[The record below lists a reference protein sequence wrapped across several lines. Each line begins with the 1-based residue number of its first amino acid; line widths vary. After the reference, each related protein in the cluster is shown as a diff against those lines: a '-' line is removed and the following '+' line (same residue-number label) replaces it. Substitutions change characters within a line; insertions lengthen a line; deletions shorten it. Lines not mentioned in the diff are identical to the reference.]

1 MSEFKDATNAIR
13 AGARQ
18 TQEQEN
24 SEAIFMTSSFAYS
37 SAEEA
42 AGKFSGNEEGNVYS
56 RFTNPTVEQFEKRL
70 ATLEK
75 GEAAIATSSGMA
87 ALMTLAYSL
96 LSAGDRIVCSR
107 NIFGSTTKFFNAYTR
122 KFGVEVLYVDATDY
136 AAWEDS
142 INDNT
147 RFCYFETPS
156 NPLYEVVD
164 VERVAALAHAKG
176 ALLCVDTVLATPA
189 LQNPLTQG
197 ADIVMQSATKFIDG
211 QGRCL
216 GGALIS
222 SQALVNEFTA
232 FMRSAGPCM
241 SPFNAWVLLNGLETL
256 SLRMTAHSSNALKLA
271 QRLENHPAV
280 EKVNYGGLP
289 SHKYHELAKRQQK
302 DFGGLLSFVVKGGRE
317 SAWKVINSVKLMS
330 ITGNLGD
337 TKTLVTH
344 PATTTHGRLS
354 DEEKAKAGITEG
366 LIRVSVGLEDIDDII
381 ADVEQALG
389 QLTE

>member
-1 MSEFKDATNAIR
+1 MSEYNDATKAIH

-42 AGKFSGNEEGNVYS
+42 AGKFSGEDDGNVYS
-56 RFTNPTVEQFEKRL
+56 RFTNPTVELFEKRL
-70 ATLEK
+70 AALEK

-96 LSAGDRIVCSR
+96 LSAGDRVVCSR
-107 NIFGSTTKFFNAYTR
+107 NIFGSTVKFFNTYTV
-122 KFGVEVLYVDATDY
+122 KFGVEVVYVDATDY
-136 AAWEDS
+136 TAWEEA
-142 INDNT
+142 INDKT
-147 RFCYFETPS
+147 RLCYFETPS

-164 VERVAALAHAKG
+164 VARVAELAHVKG

-222 SQALVNEFTA
+222 SKDIVDVFTA

-271 QRLENHPAV
+271 EFLETHPKV
-280 EKVNYGGLP
+280 LKVNYGGLP
-289 SHKYHELAKRQQK
+289 SHKYHELAKQQQK
-302 DFGGLLSFVVKGGRE
+302 DFGGLLSFEVEGGRKA
-317 SAWKVINSVKLMS
+317 AWTFINATKLMS

-344 PATTTHGRLS
+344 PATTTHGRLTD
-354 DEEKAKAGITEG
+354 DEKFKAGIAEG
-366 LIRVSVGLEDIDDII
+366 LVRVSVGLEGIGDII
-381 ADVEQALG
+381 ADVDQALAK
-389 QLTE
+389 L

>member
-1 MSEFKDATNAIR
+1 MADYKDATNAIR
-13 AGARQ
+13 AGIRQ

-24 SEAIFMTSSFAYS
+24 SEAIFMTSSFAYG

-42 AGKFSGNEEGNVYS
+42 AGKFSGEEEGNVYS
-56 RFTNPTVEQFEKRL
+56 RFTNPTVALFEKRL

-96 LSAGDRIVCSR
+96 LSAGDRVVCSR
-107 NIFGSTTKFFNAYTR
+107 NIFGSTVKFFNTYTA
-122 KFGVEVLYVDATDY
+122 KFGVEVIYVDATDY
-136 AAWEDS
+136 AAWEEA
-142 INDNT
+142 INTNT

-164 VERVAALAHAKG
+164 VARVAELAHAKG

-216 GGALIS
+216 GGALIA
-222 SQALVNEFTA
+222 SQEIVDVFTA

-256 SLRMTAHSSNALKLA
+256 SLRMTAHSANALKLA
-271 QRLENHPAV
+271 EYLEAHPKV
-280 EKVNYGGLP
+280 IKVNYGGLP
-289 SHKYHELAKRQQK
+289 SHKYHELAKQQQK
-302 DFGGLLSFVVKGGRE
+302 DFGGLLSFEVEGGRKA
-317 SAWKVINSVKLMS
+317 AWSVINATKLMS

-344 PATTTHGRLS
+344 PATTTHGRLT
-354 DEEKAKAGITEG
+354 DDEKAKAGIAEG

-381 ADVEQALG
+381 ADVDAALA
-389 QLTE
+389 QLS

>member
-1 MSEFKDATNAIR
+1 MSEYKDATQAIR
-13 AGARQ
+13 AGIQQ
-18 TQEQEN
+18 TNEQEN
-24 SEAIFMTSSFAYS
+24 SEAIFMTSSFAYA

-42 AGKFSGNEEGNVYS
+42 AAMFGGDIEGNVYS
-56 RFTNPTVEQFEKRL
+56 RFTNPTVALFEKRL

-87 ALMTLAYSL
+87 ALMTLAYTL
-96 LSAGDRIVCSR
+96 LKSGDRVVCSR
-107 NIFGSTTKFFNAYTR
+107 NIFGSSIKFFDGYTT
-122 KFGVEVLYVDATDY
+122 KFGVEVVYVDATDY
-136 AAWEDS
+136 AGWEDM
-142 INDNT
+142 IDDNT
-147 RFCYFETPS
+147 RLCYFETPS

-164 VERVAALAHAKG
+164 VQRVADLCHAKN

-222 SQALVNEFTA
+222 SQALVDEFTG
-232 FMRSAGPCM
+232 FMRSAGPAM
-241 SPFNAWVLLNGLETL
+241 SPFNAWVLVNGLETL
-256 SLRMTAHSSNALKLA
+256 SLRMKAHSASAMTLA
-271 QRLENHPAV
+271 TWLEAHPKV
-280 EKVNYGGLP
+280 TKVNYGGLE

-302 DFGGLLSFVVKGGRE
+302 DFGGLLSFVVEGGRK
-317 SAWKVINSVKLMS
+317 SAWSVINGTKLMS

-354 DEEKAKAGITEG
+354 DEQKAAAGIAEG
-366 LIRVSVGLEDIDDII
+366 LVRISVGLEDIDDII
-381 ADVEQALG
+381 NDLKTG
-389 QLTE
+389 LDML

>member
-1 MSEFKDATNAIR
+1 MPDYKDATNAIHS
-13 AGARQ
+13 GVRQ

-24 SEAIFMTSSFAYS
+24 SEAIFATSSFAYS
-37 SAEEA
+37 SAQEA
-42 AGKFSGNEEGNVYS
+42 ASKFSGEEDGNVYS
-56 RFTNPTVEQFEKRL
+56 RFTNPTVELFEKRL

-87 ALMTLAYSL
+87 ALMTMAYSL
-96 LSAGDRIVCSR
+96 LSTGDKVVCSR
-107 NIFGSTTKFFNAYTR
+107 NIFGSTVKFFSTYTT
-122 KFGVEVLYVDATDY
+122 KFGVEVVYVDATDY
-136 AAWEDS
+136 QAWEEAIDE
-142 INDNT
+142 NT
-147 RFCYFETPS
+147 KLCYFETPS

-164 VERVAALAHAKG
+164 VQRVADLAHGKG

-211 QGRCL
+211 QGRTL

-222 SQALVNEFTA
+222 SKEIVEVFTA

-241 SPFNAWVLLNGLETL
+241 SPFNAWVLVNGLETL
-256 SLRMTAHSSNALKLA
+256 ALRMTAHSANALKLA
-271 QRLENHPAV
+271 QFLEAHPKV
-280 EKVNYGGLP
+280 IKVNYGGLP

-302 DFGGLLSFVVKGGRE
+302 DFGGLLSFEVEGGRE
-317 SAWKVINSVKLMS
+317 AAWQVINSAKLVS

-344 PATTTHGRLS
+344 PATTTHGRLT
-354 DEEKAKAGITEG
+354 DEEKAKAGIVEG
-366 LIRVSVGLEDIDDII
+366 LIRVSVGLEDIEDII
-381 ADVEQALG
+381 TDFDGALS
-389 QLTE
+389 QI

>member
-1 MSEFKDATNAIR
+1 MSNFKDATNAIH
-13 AGARQ
+13 AGVAQ

-24 SEAIFMTSSFAYS
+24 SEAIFMTSSFAYA

-42 AGKFSGNEEGNVYS
+42 AGKFSGDDDGNVYS
-56 RFTNPTVEQFEKRL
+56 RFTNPTVSLFEKRL
-70 ATLEK
+70 ASLEK

-96 LSAGDRIVCSR
+96 LSAGDRVVCSR
-107 NIFGSTTKFFNAYTR
+107 NIFGSTVKFFNTYTV
-122 KFGVEVLYVDATDY
+122 KFGVEVVYVDATDY
-136 AAWEDS
+136 AAWEEAITDK
-142 INDNT
+142 T
-147 RFCYFETPS
+147 RLCYFETPS

-164 VERVAALAHAKG
+164 VAKVSQLAHDKG

-216 GGALIS
+216 GGALIA
-222 SQALVNEFTA
+222 SQEIVDVFTA

-256 SLRMTAHSSNALKLA
+256 SLRMTAHSANAIKLA
-271 QRLENHPAV
+271 QYLEAHEKV
-280 EKVNYGGLP
+280 KKVNYGGLP
-289 SHKYHELAKRQQK
+289 SHKYHELAKQQQK
-302 DFGGLLSFVVKGGRE
+302 DFGGLLSFELEGGRD
-317 SAWKVINSVKLMS
+317 SAWRFINSTKLMS

-344 PATTTHGRLS
+344 PATTTHGRLT
-354 DEEKAKAGITEG
+354 DEEKQKAGIAEG
-366 LIRVSVGLEDIDDII
+366 LVRVSVGLEDIDDII
-381 ADVEQALG
+381 ADVEQALS
-389 QLTE
+389 QLD

>member
-1 MSEFKDATNAIR
+1 MSEYKDATQAIR
-13 AGARQ
+13 AGIQQ
-18 TQEQEN
+18 TNEQEN
-24 SEAIFMTSSFAYS
+24 SEAIFMTSSFAYA

-42 AGKFSGNEEGNVYS
+42 AAMFGGDMDGNVYS
-56 RFTNPTVEQFEKRL
+56 RFTNPTVALFEKRL
-70 ATLEK
+70 AALEK

-87 ALMTLAYSL
+87 ALMTLAYTL
-96 LSAGDRIVCSR
+96 LKAGDKVVCSR
-107 NIFGSTTKFFNAYTR
+107 NIFGSSIKFFDTYTV
-122 KFGVEVLYVDATDY
+122 KFGVEVVYVDATDY
-136 AAWEDS
+136 AGWEAMVDER
-142 INDNT
+142 T
-147 RFCYFETPS
+147 RLCYFETPS

-164 VERVAALAHAKG
+164 VQRVADICHAKG

-222 SQALVNEFTA
+222 SQALVDEFTG
-232 FMRSAGPCM
+232 FMRSAGPAM

-256 SLRMTAHSSNALKLA
+256 SLRMKAHSDNATKLA
-271 QRLENHPAV
+271 SWLEAHP
-280 EKVNYGGLP
+280 KVSHGNYGWLE
-289 SHKYHELAKRQQK
+289 SHKYHELAKRQQRG
-302 DFGGLLSFVVKGGRE
+302 FGGLLSFVVEGGRE
-317 SAWKVINSVKLMS
+317 AAWTVINNTKLMS

-354 DEEKAKAGITEG
+354 AVQKEAAGIEEG
-366 LIRVSVGLEDIDDII
+366 LVRISVGLEDIDDII
-381 ADVEQALG
+381 EDLKAGLN
-389 QLTE
+389 QL

>member
-1 MSEFKDATNAIR
+1 MADYKDATNAIR
-13 AGARQ
+13 AGMRQ
-18 TQEQEN
+18 KQEQEN
-24 SEAIFMTSSFAYS
+24 SEAIFMTSSFAYG

-42 AGKFSGNEEGNVYS
+42 AGKFSGDEDGNVYS
-56 RFTNPTVEQFEKRL
+56 RFTNPTVALFEKRL

-107 NIFGSTTKFFNAYTR
+107 NIFGSTVKFFNAYTV
-122 KFGVEVLYVDATDY
+122 KFGVEVVYVDATDY
-136 AAWEDS
+136 AAWEEA
-142 INDNT
+142 INDKT

-164 VERVAALAHAKG
+164 VARVAELAHAKG

-216 GGALIS
+216 GGALIA
-222 SQALVNEFTA
+222 SQEIVDVFTA

-256 SLRMTAHSSNALKLA
+256 SLRMTAHSANAMKLA
-271 QRLENHPAV
+271 EFLETHPKV
-280 EKVNYGGLP
+280 LKVNYGGLP
-289 SHKYHELAKRQQK
+289 SHKYHELAKQQQK
-302 DFGGLLSFVVKGGRE
+302 DFGGLLSFEVEGGRKA
-317 SAWKVINSVKLMS
+317 AWSVINATKLLS

-337 TKTLVTH
+337 TKSLVTH
-344 PATTTHGRLS
+344 PATTTHGRLN
-354 DEEKAKAGITEG
+354 DDEKAKAGITEG
-366 LIRVSVGLEDIDDII
+366 LIRISVGLEDIEDII
-381 ADVEQALG
+381 ADIDRALA
-389 QLTE
+389 QLN

>member
-1 MSEFKDATNAIR
+1 MADYKDATNAIR
-13 AGARQ
+13 AGIRQ

-24 SEAIFMTSSFAYS
+24 SEAIFMTSSFAYG

-42 AGKFSGNEEGNVYS
+42 AGKFSGDEDGNVYS
-56 RFTNPTVEQFEKRL
+56 RFTNPTVALFEKRL

-107 NIFGSTTKFFNAYTR
+107 NIFGSTVKFFNAYTV
-122 KFGVEVLYVDATDY
+122 KFGVEVIYVDATDY
-136 AAWEDS
+136 AAWEEA
-142 INDNT
+142 INENT

-164 VERVAALAHAKG
+164 VARVAELAHAKG

-216 GGALIS
+216 GGALIA
-222 SQALVNEFTA
+222 SQEIVDVFTA

-256 SLRMTAHSSNALKLA
+256 SLRMTAHSANAMKLA
-271 QRLENHPAV
+271 EFLEVHPKV
-280 EKVNYGGLP
+280 LKVNYGGLP
-289 SHKYHELAKRQQK
+289 SHKYHELAKQQQK
-302 DFGGLLSFVVKGGRE
+302 DFGGLLSFEVKGGRNA
-317 SAWKVINSVKLMS
+317 AWSVINATKLLS

-337 TKTLVTH
+337 TKSLVTH
-344 PATTTHGRLS
+344 PATTTHGRLT
-354 DEEKAKAGITEG
+354 DDEKAKAGITEG
-366 LIRVSVGLEDIDDII
+366 LIRISVGLEDIEDII
-381 ADVEQALG
+381 ADIDRALA
-389 QLTE
+389 QLN

>member
-1 MSEFKDATNAIR
+1 MADYKDATNAIR
-13 AGARQ
+13 AGIRQ

-24 SEAIFMTSSFAYS
+24 SEAIFMTSSFAYG

-42 AGKFSGNEEGNVYS
+42 AGKFSGDEDGNVYS
-56 RFTNPTVEQFEKRL
+56 RFTNPTVALFEKRL

-107 NIFGSTTKFFNAYTR
+107 NIFGSTVKFFNAYTV
-122 KFGVEVLYVDATDY
+122 KFGVEVIYVDATDY
-136 AAWEDS
+136 AAWEEA
-142 INDNT
+142 INENT

-164 VERVAALAHAKG
+164 VARVAELAHAKG

-216 GGALIS
+216 GGALIA
-222 SQALVNEFTA
+222 SQEIVDVFTA

-256 SLRMTAHSSNALKLA
+256 SLRMTAHSANAMKLA
-271 QRLENHPAV
+271 EFLETHPKV
-280 EKVNYGGLP
+280 LKVNYGGLP
-289 SHKYHELAKRQQK
+289 SHKYHELAKQQQK
-302 DFGGLLSFVVKGGRE
+302 DFGGLLSFEVEGGRKA
-317 SAWKVINSVKLMS
+317 AWSVINATKLLS

-337 TKTLVTH
+337 TKSLVTH
-344 PATTTHGRLS
+344 PATTTHGRLT
-354 DEEKAKAGITEG
+354 DDEKAKAGIAEG
-366 LIRVSVGLEDIDDII
+366 LIRISVGLEDIEDII
-381 ADVEQALG
+381 ADIDRALA
-389 QLTE
+389 QLN

>member
-1 MSEFKDATNAIR
+1 MSDYKDATNAIR
-13 AGARQ
+13 AGIRQ

-24 SEAIFMTSSFAYS
+24 SEAIFMTSSFAYA

-42 AGKFSGNEEGNVYS
+42 AGKFSGDEEGNVYS
-56 RFTNPTVEQFEKRL
+56 RFTNPTVELFEKRL

-75 GEAAIATSSGMA
+75 AEAAIATSSGMA

-96 LSAGDRIVCSR
+96 LSAGDRVVCSR
-107 NIFGSTTKFFNAYTR
+107 NIFGSTVKFFNAYTV
-122 KFGVEVLYVDATDY
+122 KFGVEVVFVDATDY
-136 AAWEDS
+136 VAWEEA
-142 INDNT
+142 INGKT
-147 RFCYFETPS
+147 RLCYFETPS

-164 VERVAALAHAKG
+164 VARVAELAHAKG

-189 LQNPLTQG
+189 LQNPITQG

-222 SQALVNEFTA
+222 RQEIVDVFTA

-256 SLRMTAHSSNALKLA
+256 SLRMTAHSSNAMKLA
-271 QRLENHPAV
+271 TFLEGHSKV
-280 EKVNYGGLP
+280 QKVNYGGLP
-289 SHKYHELAKRQQK
+289 SHKYHELAKQQQK
-302 DFGGLLSFVVKGGRE
+302 DFGGLLSFEVEGGRE
-317 SAWKVINSVKLMS
+317 AAWKVINAAKLMS

-366 LIRVSVGLEDIDDII
+366 LIRVSVGLEDIEDII
-381 ADVEQALG
+381 ADVEGALA
-389 QLTE
+389 QLN

>member
-1 MSEFKDATNAIR
+1 MSAYKDATNAIH
-13 AGARQ
+13 AATRQ

-24 SEAIFMTSSFAYS
+24 SEAIFVTSSFAYA

-42 AGKFSGNEEGNVYS
+42 AGKFSGDEDGNVYS
-56 RFTNPTVEQFEKRL
+56 RFTNPTVELFEKRL

-96 LSAGDRIVCSR
+96 LSAGDRVVCSR
-107 NIFGSTTKFFNAYTR
+107 NIFGSTVKFFNTYTT
-122 KFGVEVLYVDATDY
+122 KFGVEVVYVDATDY
-136 AAWEDS
+136 DAWQAA
-142 INDNT
+142 INDKT
-147 RFCYFETPS
+147 RLCYFETPS

-164 VERVAALAHAKG
+164 VAKVAEFAHAKN

-216 GGALIS
+216 GGALIA
-222 SQALVNEFTA
+222 SQEIVDVFTA

-256 SLRMTAHSSNALKLA
+256 SLRMKAHSASALQLA
-271 QRLENHPAV
+271 EYLEAHPKV
-280 EKVNYGGLP
+280 LKVNYGGLP
-289 SHKYHELAKRQQK
+289 SHKYHELAKQQQK
-302 DFGGLLSFVVKGGRE
+302 DFGGLLSFELDGGRD
-317 SAWKVINSVKLMS
+317 SAWAFINGTKLMS

-337 TKTLVTH
+337 SKTLVTH

-354 DEEKAKAGITEG
+354 DEEKAKAGIAEG
-366 LIRVSVGLEDIDDII
+366 LVRVSVGLEDIEDII
-381 ADVEQALG
+381 ADVEAALS
-389 QLTE
+389 QLA

>member
-1 MSEFKDATNAIR
+1 MTDYKNATKAIW
-13 AGARQ
+13 AGVNQ

-42 AGKFSGNEEGNVYS
+42 AGKFSGEDDGNVYS
-56 RFTNPTVEQFEKRL
+56 RFTNPTTALFEKRL
-70 ATLEK
+70 AALEQ

-96 LSAGDRIVCSR
+96 LSAGDRVVCSR
-107 NIFGSTTKFFNAYTR
+107 NIFGSTIKFFNTYTT
-122 KFGVEVLYVDATDY
+122 KFGVEVVYVDATDY
-136 AAWEDS
+136 QAWQEA

-147 RFCYFETPS
+147 RLCYFETPS

-164 VERVAALAHAKG
+164 VEKVAHLAHKKG
-176 ALLCVDTVLATPA
+176 ALLCVDTVVATPA

-216 GGALIS
+216 GGALVA
-222 SQALVNEFTA
+222 SQELVDVFTA

-256 SLRMTAHSSNALKLA
+256 GLRMKAHSANAMA
-271 QRLENHPAV
+271 VAEYLEAHPKV
-280 EKVNYGGLP
+280 KKVNYGGLP

-302 DFGGLLSFVVKGGRE
+302 DFGGLLSFEVEGGR
-317 SAWKVINSVKLMS
+317 SAAWSVINSVKLMS

-344 PATTTHGRLS
+344 PASTTHGRLS
-354 DEEKAKAGITEG
+354 DEEKAQAGIVEG
-366 LIRVSVGLEDIDDII
+366 LIRISVGLEDSDDII
-381 ADVEQALG
+381 ADLRQALE
-389 QLTE
+389 QLG

>member
-1 MSEFKDATNAIR
+1 MSEYKDATQAIR
-13 AGARQ
+13 AGIQQ
-18 TQEQEN
+18 TNEQEN
-24 SEAIFMTSSFAYS
+24 SEAIFMTSSFAYA

-42 AGKFSGNEEGNVYS
+42 AAMFGGEMEGNVYS
-56 RFTNPTVEQFEKRL
+56 RFTNPTVALFEKRL

-87 ALMTLAYSL
+87 ALMILAYTL
-96 LSAGDRIVCSR
+96 LKSGDRVVCSR
-107 NIFGSTTKFFNAYTR
+107 NIFGSSIKFFDTYTT
-122 KFGVEVLYVDATDY
+122 KFGVEVVYVDATDY
-136 AAWEDS
+136 DGWEAMID
-142 INDNT
+142 DNT
-147 RFCYFETPS
+147 RLCYFETPS

-164 VERVAALAHAKG
+164 VQRVADLCHAKN

-222 SQALVNEFTA
+222 SQALVDEFTG
-232 FMRSAGPCM
+232 FMRSAGPAM
-241 SPFNAWVLLNGLETL
+241 SPFNAWVLVNALETL
-256 SLRMTAHSSNALKLA
+256 SLRMKAHSANAMQLA
-271 QRLENHPAV
+271 TWLEAHPKVA
-280 EKVNYGGLP
+280 KVNYGGLK
-289 SHKYHELAKRQQK
+289 SHKYHDLAKRQQK
-302 DFGGLLSFVVKGGRE
+302 DFGGLLSFIVEGGRE
-317 SAWKVINSVKLMS
+317 SAWKVINATKLMS

-354 DEEKAKAGITEG
+354 AEQKDAAGIAEG
-366 LIRVSVGLEDIDDII
+366 LVRISVGLEDIDDII
-381 ADVEQALG
+381 NDLRTGLDAL
-389 QLTE
+389 

>member
-1 MSEFKDATNAIR
+1 MPDYKDATNAIHS
-13 AGARQ
+13 GVRQ

-24 SEAIFMTSSFAYS
+24 SEAIFATSSFAYS

-42 AGKFSGNEEGNVYS
+42 ASKFSGEENGNVYS
-56 RFTNPTVEQFEKRL
+56 RFTNPTVELFEKRL

-87 ALMTLAYSL
+87 ALMTMAYSL
-96 LSAGDRIVCSR
+96 LSAGDKVVCSR
-107 NIFGSTTKFFNAYTR
+107 NIFGSTVKFFSTYTT
-122 KFGVEVLYVDATDY
+122 KFGVEVVYVDATDY
-136 AAWEDS
+136 QAWEDA
-142 INDNT
+142 IDEKT
-147 RFCYFETPS
+147 KLCYFETPS

-164 VERVAALAHAKG
+164 VQRVADLAHEKG

-211 QGRCL
+211 QGRTL

-222 SQALVNEFTA
+222 SKEIVEVFTA

-241 SPFNAWVLLNGLETL
+241 SPFNAWVLVNGLETL
-256 SLRMTAHSSNALKLA
+256 ALRMTAHSANALKLA
-271 QRLENHPAV
+271 QFLEAHPKV
-280 EKVNYGGLP
+280 KKVNYGGLP

-302 DFGGLLSFVVKGGRE
+302 DFGGLLSFEVEGGRE
-317 SAWKVINSVKLMS
+317 AAWQVINSAKLVS

-344 PATTTHGRLS
+344 PATTTHGRLT
-354 DEEKAKAGITEG
+354 DEEKAKAGIVEG
-366 LIRVSVGLEDIDDII
+366 LIRVSVGLEDIEDII
-381 ADVEQALG
+381 TDFDGALS
-389 QLTE
+389 QI

>member
-1 MSEFKDATNAIR
+1 MADYKDATNAIR
-13 AGARQ
+13 AGIRQ

-24 SEAIFMTSSFAYS
+24 SEAIFMTSSFAYA

-42 AGKFSGNEEGNVYS
+42 AGKFSGEEDGNVYS
-56 RFTNPTVEQFEKRL
+56 RFTNPTVELFEKRL

-96 LSAGDRIVCSR
+96 LSTGDRIVCSR
-107 NIFGSTTKFFNAYTR
+107 NIFGSTVKFFNAYTV
-122 KFGVEVLYVDATDY
+122 KFGVEVIYVDATDY
-136 AAWEDS
+136 AAWEEA
-142 INDNT
+142 INENT
-147 RFCYFETPS
+147 RFCYFETLS

-164 VERVAALAHAKG
+164 VAQVAALAHAKG

-216 GGALIS
+216 GGALIG
-222 SQALVNEFTA
+222 SQEIVNTFTA

-256 SLRMTAHSSNALKLA
+256 SLRMTAHSANAMKLA
-271 QRLENHPAV
+271 EYLETHPKV
-280 EKVNYGGLP
+280 LKVNYGGLP
-289 SHKYHELAKRQQK
+289 SHKYHELAKLQQK
-302 DFGGLLSFVVKGGRE
+302 DFGGLLSFEVEGGRKA
-317 SAWKVINSVKLMS
+317 AWTVINSTKLMS

-344 PATTTHGRLS
+344 PATTTHGRLT
-354 DEEKAKAGITEG
+354 DEEKLQAGITEG
-366 LIRVSVGLEDIDDII
+366 LIRVSVGLEDIEDII
-381 ADVEQALG
+381 ADVKGALEQLI
-389 QLTE
+389 

>member
-1 MSEFKDATNAIR
+1 MADYKDATNAIR
-13 AGARQ
+13 AGIRQ

-24 SEAIFMTSSFAYS
+24 SEAIFMTSSFAYA

-42 AGKFSGNEEGNVYS
+42 AGKFSGDEDGNVYS
-56 RFTNPTVEQFEKRL
+56 RFTNPTVELFEKRL

-96 LSAGDRIVCSR
+96 LQAGDRVVCSR
-107 NIFGSTTKFFNAYTR
+107 NIFGSTVKFFNTYTT
-122 KFGVEVLYVDATDY
+122 KFGVEVIYVDATDY
-136 AAWEDS
+136 AAWEEA
-142 INDNT
+142 INENT

-164 VERVAALAHAKG
+164 VARVAALAHAKG

-216 GGALIS
+216 GGALIA
-222 SQALVNEFTA
+222 SQEIINVFTA

-256 SLRMTAHSSNALKLA
+256 SLRMTAHSANAQKLA
-271 QRLENHPAV
+271 EYLEVHPKV
-280 EKVNYGGLP
+280 LKVNYGGLP
-289 SHKYHELAKRQQK
+289 SHKYHELAKQQQK
-302 DFGGLLSFVVKGGRE
+302 DFGGLLSFEVEGGRQA
-317 SAWKVINSVKLMS
+317 AWSVINATKLMS

-344 PATTTHGRLS
+344 PATTTHGRLT
-354 DEEKAKAGITEG
+354 DEEKAKAGIAEG

-381 ADVEQALG
+381 ADVKVALD
-389 QLTE
+389 QLA

>member
-1 MSEFKDATNAIR
+1 MADYKDATNAIR
-13 AGARQ
+13 AGIRQ

-24 SEAIFMTSSFAYS
+24 SEAIFMTSSFAYG

-42 AGKFSGNEEGNVYS
+42 AGKFSGEEDGNVYS
-56 RFTNPTVEQFEKRL
+56 RFTNPTVELFEKRL

-96 LSAGDRIVCSR
+96 LSAGDRVVCSR
-107 NIFGSTTKFFNAYTR
+107 NIFGSTVKFFNAYTA

-136 AAWEDS
+136 AAWEEA
-142 INDNT
+142 INENT

-164 VERVAALAHAKG
+164 VARVAALAHAKG

-222 SQALVNEFTA
+222 SQKIVDVFTA

-256 SLRMTAHSSNALKLA
+256 SLRMTAHSENAMKLA
-271 QRLENHPAV
+271 TYLETHPKV
-280 EKVNYGGLP
+280 LKVNYGGLP
-289 SHKYHELAKRQQK
+289 SHKYHELAKQQQK
-302 DFGGLLSFVVKGGRE
+302 DFGGLLSFEVEGGRKA
-317 SAWKVINSVKLMS
+317 AWAIINASKLMS

-344 PATTTHGRLS
+344 PATTTHGRLT
-354 DEEKAKAGITEG
+354 DDEKAKAGITEG
-366 LIRVSVGLEDIDDII
+366 LIRISVGLEDIDDII
-381 ADVEQALG
+381 ADLKEALD
-389 QLTE
+389 QLD

>member
-1 MSEFKDATNAIR
+1 MSEYKDATNAVR
-13 AGARQ
+13 AGIRQ

-24 SEAIFMTSSFAYS
+24 SEAIFMTSSFAYG

-42 AGKFSGNEEGNVYS
+42 AGKFSGEDDGNVYS
-56 RFTNPTVEQFEKRL
+56 RFTNPTVELFEKRL
-70 ATLEK
+70 AALEK

-96 LSAGDRIVCSR
+96 LSAGDRVVCSR
-107 NIFGSTTKFFNAYTR
+107 NIFGSTVKFFNAYTV
-122 KFGVEVLYVDATDY
+122 KFGVEVVYVDATDY
-136 AAWEDS
+136 AAWEEA
-142 INDNT
+142 INENT

-164 VERVAALAHAKG
+164 VDRVANLAHAKG

-216 GGALIS
+216 GGALIA
-222 SQALVNEFTA
+222 SQEIVNVFTA

-256 SLRMTAHSSNALKLA
+256 SLRMTAHSANALKLA
-271 QRLENHPAV
+271 EYLESHPKV
-280 EKVNYGGLP
+280 LKVNYGGLP
-289 SHKYHELAKRQQK
+289 SHKYHELAKQQQK
-302 DFGGLLSFVVKGGRE
+302 DFGGLLSFEVAGGRE
-317 SAWKVINSVKLMS
+317 SAWGFINSTKLMS

-344 PATTTHGRLS
+344 PATTTHGRLTD
-354 DEEKAKAGITEG
+354 DEKLKAGITEG
-366 LIRVSVGLEDIDDII
+366 LVRISVGLEDIDDII
-381 ADVEQALG
+381 EDVKSALS
-389 QLTE
+389 QLP

>member
-1 MSEFKDATNAIR
+1 MSDYKDATNAIR
-13 AGARQ
+13 AGICQ

-24 SEAIFMTSSFAYS
+24 SEAIFMTSSFAYA

-42 AGKFSGNEEGNVYS
+42 AGKFSGDEEGNVYS
-56 RFTNPTVEQFEKRL
+56 RFTNPTVAMFEKRL

-75 GEAAIATSSGMA
+75 AEAAIATSSGMA

-96 LSAGDRIVCSR
+96 LSAGDRVVCSR
-107 NIFGSTTKFFNAYTR
+107 NIFGSTVKFFNAYTT
-122 KFGVEVLYVDATDY
+122 KFGVEVVYVDATDY
-136 AAWEDS
+136 DSWEAA
-142 INDNT
+142 INEKT

-164 VERVAALAHAKG
+164 VARVADLAHAKN

-189 LQNPLTQG
+189 LQNPITQG

-222 SQALVNEFTA
+222 SQKIVDVFTG

-256 SLRMTAHSSNALKLA
+256 SLRMTAHSANAMKLA
-271 QRLENHPAV
+271 EFLESHPKV
-280 EKVNYGGLP
+280 QKVNYGGLP
-289 SHKYHELAKRQQK
+289 SHKYHELAKQQQK
-302 DFGGLLSFVVKGGRE
+302 DFGGLLSFEVEGGRQA
-317 SAWKVINSVKLMS
+317 AWKVINAAKLMS

-354 DEEKAKAGITEG
+354 DDEKAKAGITEG

-381 ADVEQALG
+381 TDVKEALA
-389 QLTE
+389 QL

>member
-1 MSEFKDATNAIR
+1 MADYKDATNAIR
-13 AGARQ
+13 AGIRQ

-24 SEAIFMTSSFAYS
+24 SEAIFMTSSFAYA

-42 AGKFSGNEEGNVYS
+42 AGKFSGEEDGNVYS
-56 RFTNPTVEQFEKRL
+56 RFTNPTVELFEKRL

-107 NIFGSTTKFFNAYTR
+107 NIFGSTVKFFNAYTV
-122 KFGVEVLYVDATDY
+122 KFGVEVIYVDATDY
-136 AAWEDS
+136 AAWEEA
-142 INDNT
+142 INENT

-164 VERVAALAHAKG
+164 VAQVAALAHAKG

-216 GGALIS
+216 GGALIG
-222 SQALVNEFTA
+222 SQEIVNTFTA

-256 SLRMTAHSSNALKLA
+256 SLRMTAHSANAMKLA
-271 QRLENHPAV
+271 EYLETHPKV
-280 EKVNYGGLP
+280 LKVNYGGLP
-289 SHKYHELAKRQQK
+289 SHKYHELAKQQQK
-302 DFGGLLSFVVKGGRE
+302 DFGGLLSFEVEGGRKA
-317 SAWKVINSVKLMS
+317 AWTVINSTKLMS

-344 PATTTHGRLS
+344 PATTTHGRLT
-354 DEEKAKAGITEG
+354 DEEKLQAGITEG
-366 LIRVSVGLEDIDDII
+366 LIRVSVGLEDIEDII
-381 ADVEQALG
+381 ADVDQALAN
-389 QLTE
+389 L

>member
-1 MSEFKDATNAIR
+1 MSEYKDATQAIR
-13 AGARQ
+13 AGIQQ
-18 TQEQEN
+18 TNEQEN
-24 SEAIFMTSSFAYS
+24 SEAIFMTSSFAYA

-42 AGKFSGNEEGNVYS
+42 AAMFGGEIEGNVYS
-56 RFTNPTVEQFEKRL
+56 RFTNPTVSLFEKRL

-87 ALMTLAYSL
+87 ALMTLAYTL
-96 LSAGDRIVCSR
+96 LKSGDRVVCSR
-107 NIFGSTTKFFNAYTR
+107 NIFGSSIKFFDTYTT
-122 KFGVEVLYVDATDY
+122 KFGVEVVYVDATDY
-136 AAWEDS
+136 AGWEAM

-147 RFCYFETPS
+147 RLCYFETPS

-164 VERVAALAHAKG
+164 VQRVADLCHAKN

-222 SQALVNEFTA
+222 SQAIVDEFTG
-232 FMRSAGPCM
+232 FMRSAGPAM
-241 SPFNAWVLLNGLETL
+241 SPFNAWVLVNGLETL
-256 SLRMTAHSSNALKLA
+256 SLRMKAHSASAMKLA
-271 QRLENHPAV
+271 TWLEAHPKV
-280 EKVNYGGLP
+280 SKVNYGGLE

-302 DFGGLLSFVVKGGRE
+302 DFGGLLSFVVDGGRA
-317 SAWKVINSVKLMS
+317 SAWTVINGTKLMS

-354 DEEKAKAGITEG
+354 DEQKAAAGIAEG
-366 LIRVSVGLEDIDDII
+366 LVRISVGLEDIDDII
-381 ADVEQALG
+381 NDLKTGLDAL
-389 QLTE
+389 

>member
-1 MSEFKDATNAIR
+1 MSDYKDATNAIR
-13 AGARQ
+13 AGIRQ

-24 SEAIFMTSSFAYS
+24 SEAIFMTSSFAYG

-42 AGKFSGNEEGNVYS
+42 AGKFSGEEDGNVYS
-56 RFTNPTVEQFEKRL
+56 RFTNPTVELFEKRL

-96 LSAGDRIVCSR
+96 LSAGDRVVCSR
-107 NIFGSTTKFFNAYTR
+107 NIFGSTVKFFNTYTT
-122 KFGVEVLYVDATDY
+122 KFGVEVVYVDATDY
-136 AAWEDS
+136 AAWEEA

-164 VERVAALAHAKG
+164 VARVAELAHAKG

-216 GGALIS
+216 GGALIA
-222 SQALVNEFTA
+222 SQEIVDVFTA

-256 SLRMTAHSSNALKLA
+256 SLRMTAHSANALKLA
-271 QRLENHPAV
+271 EYLEAHPKV
-280 EKVNYGGLP
+280 CKVNYGGLP
-289 SHKYHELAKRQQK
+289 SHKYHKLAKQQQK
-302 DFGGLLSFVVKGGRE
+302 DFGGLLSFEVEGGRE
-317 SAWKVINSVKLMS
+317 AAWSVINATKLMS

-344 PATTTHGRLS
+344 PATTTHGRLT
-354 DEEKAKAGITEG
+354 DEEKIKAGITEG

-381 ADVEQALG
+381 ADVDAALA
-389 QLTE
+389 QLS